1 MHRTMS
7 LKLGKPLS
15 ISLLGDTLRLRGAH
29 VVLFRADANCCSK
42 NCPLPTFHSFR
53 PLSALHGLT
62 CPCCVESRC
71 DAARYGPSLTS
82 STTCQPTQRRA
93 LQSTSC
99 LSKVRKSTCCVQ
111 RTT

>member
-1 MHRTMS
+1 MTKRWMLLSRAVPPVCLDATFARRIAVIAFALVS
-7 LKLGKPLS
+7 WGSAAKADDAQDYVAQVRKTLS

-62 CPCCVESRC
+62 CPCCV
-71 DAARYGPSLTS
+71 
-82 STTCQPTQRRA
+82 
-93 LQSTSC
+93 
-99 LSKVRKSTCCVQ
+99 
-111 RTT
+111 